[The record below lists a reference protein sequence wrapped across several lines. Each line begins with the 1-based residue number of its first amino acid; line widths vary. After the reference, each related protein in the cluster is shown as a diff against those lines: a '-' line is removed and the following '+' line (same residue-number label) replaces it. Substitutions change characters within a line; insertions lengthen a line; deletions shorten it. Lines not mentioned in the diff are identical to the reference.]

1 MKSRQKDVGQRNLLQ
16 MLSRR
21 SPAEGANVISQDV
34 RLQAVEWWGIFLCSY
49 HFMGIVGVVK
59 H

>member
-34 RLQAVEWWGIFLCSY
+34 RLQAVEW
-49 HFMGIVGVVK
+49 
-59 H
+59 